1 MEGEFLVPFEISS
14 EPTET
19 LPCFGSENATVGE
32 WHVAQD
38 WFLYFDRLMSK
49 NRSWPSPSRLMSS
62 FAGAWQHATRKSV
75 MNAF

>member
-38 WFLYFDRLMSK
+38 WFLYFDRLTLK
-49 NRSWPSPSRLMSS
+49 NRSWPSSSRLTSS
-62 FAGAWQHATRKSV
+62 VADD
-75 MNAF
+75 